1 MNNLK
6 IEIKNKICILSINRM
21 KNLNAINLDLLF
33 ELKESLLKY
42 HDSKEIRTIILT
54 GRGEQAFIAGAD
66 IKSMSKMSSQEAYDF
81 SRLGNDIT
89 LIMDQYPKP
98 IIAAINGYALG
109 GGCEFA
115 MACHIRFA
123 SENAVMGQPETGLG
137 LIPGFGGTQRLPRI
151 VGLTNAYNLLLSG
164 GSIDALEAKRIGL
177 VSDVFK
183 KTELIEKTMKFAEK
197 INRNSPFSSKMIIE
211 AVNKGVHLD
220 LREALEI
227 ESQYF
232 KKVFENE
239 NKNIGIESFLS
250 KKTPEFID

>member
-123 SENAVMGQPETGLG
+123 SENAVIGQPETGLG

-151 VGLTNAYNLLLSG
+151 IGLTNAYNLLLSG

-211 AVNKGVHLD
+211 AINKGVHLD
-220 LREALEI
+220 LREALEL

-250 KKTPEFID
+250 KKNPEFID

>member
-123 SENAVMGQPETGLG
+123 SENAVIGQPETGLG

-183 KTELIEKTMKFAEK
+183 KTELIEKAMKFAEK

-211 AVNKGVHLD
+211 AINKGVHLD
-220 LREALEI
+220 LREALEL

-250 KKTPEFID
+250 KKPPEFID

>member
-1 MNNLK
+1 MSNLK
-6 IEIKNKICILSINRM
+6 IEIKNKICILSINRV

-33 ELKESLLKY
+33 KLKESLLKY

-123 SENAVMGQPETGLG
+123 SENAVIGQPETGLG

-220 LREALEI
+220 LREALEL

-250 KKTPEFID
+250 KKNPEFID